1 MENEQFAELA
11 DESINVLTEIAQTAA
26 DKLHSAGSS
35 DFDSF
40 ASGNTLTAAK
50 AYQNLSTIKS
60 GERLLLDK
68 LCSEPA
74 IMRVVLEDDDKELHV
89 VYIARTSAITLP
101 SKTKFASYRSPI
113 GRSAEVP
120 PGEFLNLVVEKQEKR
135 YWIVEK
141 TSYRPV
147 NQPDGWDSDRTIYRH
162 YNKPTVTVKSLR
174 DFVDALPKDYSDELE
189 ALLNAS
195 NDRDFIVTGISH
207 QVRTAMG
214 LRDQPIL
221 DQFQGNIFRLP
232 LDSKLIILGPPG
244 TGKTTTLIKRI
255 GLKLDKE
262 NLDADERDL
271 VESSSNSNQHSS
283 SWLMFTPSDLL
294 KHYLKEAFSREQVP
308 ASDSHIR
315 TWQTY
320 RNDVARNTL
329 GILKTANGG
338 RFTLKA
344 HEQFLTDSTLSEP
357 ISWFSAFESYHEARL
372 RAQLQAG
379 LNILTEAVSE
389 EDVQLAGW
397 LQTLEKVLKD
407 SALVDIYRRLDAD
420 EALIKQ
426 FYSAAKAVAD
436 KSIKNERNLVFNKDK
451 IVFDRLAVFLTT
463 LEQDI
468 EPDLDEVFDSEE
480 QEESTTTNVTDIKV
494 AVKAYEAAVRV
505 LSRAAYLKQK
515 LPKLSK
521 TSKIAEFLQGQLP
534 SAEVLQTIGRYNSLL
549 NGLRRFLNSHKRFVQ
564 DIAASYQEFRKDQ
577 GVSEQYYQAKP
588 AQATQLSAMELDA
601 LILLMLKNTR
611 FLLGQTFVKR
621 AKNESKFDYLINIAE
636 LFRNQIMVDEAT
648 DFSVLELACMANL
661 TTLEFQSFFACGDF
675 NQRIT
680 STGIKRQQELSWAVP
695 IINFETVNAVYRQSK
710 TLNAFAKE
718 LLKVQGGDTR
728 ALGEVPEESIH
739 EGVKPVLYEF
749 ADDDSSAEWIAK
761 RIKEIEHLVKQLPT
775 IAVLVNSEGEV
786 KPMAERLNNLLE
798 ELNLNAVACEDG
810 RALGEGTEVRVFDIK
825 HIKGLEFEAVFFVG
839 IDKLAV
845 QQPMLFDRYLYV
857 GATRAATYLG
867 LICETTLPA
876 KLETLRGEFNANWTH
891 V

>member
-1 MENEQFAELA
+1 MEHEQFAELA
-11 DESINVLTEIAQTAA
+11 GESINVLTEIAHTAA
-26 DKLHSAGSS
+26 NKLHSAGSS

-50 AYQNLSTIKS
+50 AYQNLSSIKS

-68 LCSEPA
+68 LCTEPA
-74 IMRVVLEDDDKELHV
+74 IMRVVLEDDDNELHV
-89 VYIARTSAITLP
+89 VYIARNTAVPLP

-120 PGEFLNLVVEKQEKR
+120 PGEFLNLVIDKQEKR

-141 TSYRPV
+141 TSYRPI
-147 NQPDGWDSDRTIYRH
+147 NQPDGWDSDRTVYRH
-162 YNKPTVTVKSLR
+162 YNKATITVKSLR
-174 DFVDALPKDYSDELE
+174 DFIDALPKDYSDELE
-189 ALLNAS
+189 ALLGAA
-195 NDRDFIVTGISH
+195 NDNEFIITGISH

-232 LDSKLIILGPPG
+232 IDSKLIILGPPG

-262 NLDADERDL
+262 NLDADERYL
-271 VESSSNSNQHSS
+271 IESSSNSNQHSA

-308 ASDSHIR
+308 ASDAHIR

-329 GILKTANGG
+329 GILRTANGG

-344 HEQFLTDSTLSEP
+344 NEQFLSDSAINEP
-357 ISWFSAFESYHEARL
+357 ISWFSAFEHYHQARL
-372 RAQLQAG
+372 RGQLQAG
-379 LNILTEAVSE
+379 VNILKEALSD
-389 EDVQLAGW
+389 EDFQLAKW
-397 LQTLEKVLKD
+397 LPTLEIALND
-407 SALVDIYRRLDAD
+407 SALVDIYRRLDTD

-426 FYSAAKAVAD
+426 IYSASKTVAD
-436 KSIKNERNLVFNKDK
+436 DLIKKERNLVFNKDK
-451 IVFDRLAVFLTT
+451 TVFERLAAFLTT

-480 QEESTTTNVTDIKV
+480 QDEQANPTVADIKV
-494 AVKAYEAAVRV
+494 AVKAYETVIRV

-515 LPKLSK
+515 LPKSSK

-534 SAEVLQTIGRYNSLL
+534 SPEVLKSIGRYNSLL

-564 DIAASYQEFRKDQ
+564 DVTASYQEFRKDL
-577 GVSEQYYQAKP
+577 VPFEQFYQAKP

-611 FLLGQTFVKR
+611 ILLNQTFIKR
-621 AKNESKFDYLINIAE
+621 TKNESKFDYLINISE

-648 DFSVLELACMANL
+648 DFSVLEIACMANL
-661 TTLEFQSFFACGDF
+661 TAQEFQSFFACGDF

-680 STGIKRQQELSWAVP
+680 STGIKHKHELSWALPV
-695 IINFETVNAVYRQSK
+695 INFETVKAVYRQSK
-710 TLNAFAKE
+710 KLNAFAKE
-718 LLKVQGGDTR
+718 LLKVQGGDIS

-749 ADDDSSAEWIAK
+749 AEDDLAAEWITE
-761 RIKEIEHLVKQLPT
+761 RIKEVERAVRQLPT
-775 IAVLVNSEGEV
+775 IAVLVNSESEV
-786 KPMAERLNNLLE
+786 KPMAEKLNSLLE
-798 ELNLNAVACEDG
+798 DLNLSAVACEDG

-839 IDKLAV
+839 LDKLAAE
-845 QQPMLFDRYLYV
+845 QPNLFDRYLYV

-876 KLETLRGEFNANWTH
+876 KLETLRGEFKADWTH

>member
-1 MENEQFAELA
+1 MEHEQFAELA

-26 DKLHSAGSS
+26 NKLNSSGSS

-74 IMRVVLEDDDKELHV
+74 IMRVVLEDDDCELHV

-113 GRSAEVP
+113 GRSAEIP
-120 PGEFLNLVVEKQEKR
+120 PGESLKLVVEKQEKR

-141 TSYRPV
+141 TSYRPI
-147 NQPDGWDSDRTIYRH
+147 NKPDGWDSDRTIYRH
-162 YNKPTVTVKSLR
+162 YNKPTITVKSLR
-174 DFVDALPKDYSDELE
+174 DFIDALPKDYSDELE

-271 VESSSNSNQHSS
+271 VESNSSNNQHSA

-320 RNDVARNTL
+320 RSDVARNTL
-329 GILKTANGG
+329 GILRTANGG

-344 HEQFLTDSTLSEP
+344 HDQFLSDSTSNEP
-357 ISWFSAFESYHEARL
+357 ITWFSAFESYHQARL
-372 RAQLQAG
+372 RAQLKAG
-379 LNILTEAVSE
+379 LNILTEALSV
-389 EDVQLAGW
+389 EDVQLAKW
-397 LQTLEKVLKD
+397 LPTLE
-407 SALVDIYRRLDAD
+407 SALNDSTLVDVYRRLDAD

-426 FYSAAKAVAD
+426 LYSASKTISD
-436 KSIKNERNLVFNKDK
+436 DLLKKERALAFNKDK
-451 IVFDRLAVFLTT
+451 TVFDRLAAFLTT
-463 LEQDI
+463 LEQDF
-468 EPDLDEVFDSEE
+468 ESDLDEVFDSEE
-480 QEESTTTNVTDIKV
+480 QDEPTTPTVADIKV
-494 AVKAYEAAVRV
+494 AVKAYEAAIRV

-515 LPKLSK
+515 LPKSSK
-521 TSKIAEFLQGQLP
+521 TAKIAEFLQGQLP
-534 SAEVLQTIGRYNSLL
+534 SPEVLKTIGRYNSLL

-564 DIAASYQEFRKDQ
+564 DVAASYQEFRKDQ
-577 GVSEQYYQAKP
+577 ASFEQFYQAKP
-588 AQATQLSAMELDA
+588 AQATQLCAMELDA

-611 FLLGQTFVKR
+611 FLLGQTFIKR
-621 AKNESKFDYLINIAE
+621 AKDEPKFDYLINISE

-661 TTLEFQSFFACGDF
+661 TALEFQSFFACGDF

-680 STGIKRQQELSWAVP
+680 SSGIKRQQELSWALP
-695 IINFETVNAVYRQSK
+695 AISFETVKAVYRQSK

-718 LLKVQGGDTR
+718 LLKVQGGDIS
-728 ALGEVPEESIH
+728 ASGEVPEESIH

-749 ADDDSSAEWIAK
+749 ADDDRAAEWIAE
-761 RIKEIEHLVKQLPT
+761 RIKEIERAVKQLPT
-775 IAVLVNSEGEV
+775 IAVLVNSENEV
-786 KPMAERLNNLLE
+786 KPMAERLNYLLE
-798 ELNLNAVACEDG
+798 ELNLSAVACEDG
-810 RALGEGTEVRVFDIK
+810 KALGEGTEVRVFNIK

-839 IDKLAV
+839 IDKLADE
-845 QQPMLFDRYLYV
+845 QPMLFDRYLYV

-876 KLETLRGEFNANWTH
+876 KLETLRGEFKANWTH